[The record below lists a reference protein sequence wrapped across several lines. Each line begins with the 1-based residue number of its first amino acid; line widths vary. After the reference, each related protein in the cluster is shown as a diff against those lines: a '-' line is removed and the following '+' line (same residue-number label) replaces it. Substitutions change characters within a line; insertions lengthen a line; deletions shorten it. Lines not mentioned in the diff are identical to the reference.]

1 MKKSLV
7 KTLKIFTAL
16 VFIASALFL
25 CCGFTGRLPR
35 GVTVNGTDVGG
46 MTINAAKSALRKGV
60 EEDLKQKRLRICA
73 DERVYEYSYPE
84 IDFKDGFTDTLLAIK
99 KSGEYTAPVHYFL
112 NGAEEIVTN
121 ICADFSRP
129 VVEPYAVFN
138 TAGEAFTYF
147 QGSDGVECDKAKLLD
162 DISSSLNGDFQDVR
176 ICTRDITRT
185 ESVDDVKART
195 RRLYSF
201 TTYFDADNTDRSSN
215 IRLAAQKINGTVI
228 EGGGVFSFNQ
238 TVGARTQE
246 NGFKSAKIIENG
258 KFVLGVGGGVC
269 QVSTTLYNAALLSGL
284 GIVEYHPHSLQVSYV
299 APSRDAMVSG
309 NYFDL
314 KFKNNR
320 KTPIYIRVN
329 CTLNSVCCTVYGEE
343 DGYSYSFSSKVT
355 ASLPRPEPVVVQ
367 GDEDKIVSYGREGTE
382 SEGYLIRQRDGEEIS
397 ELIRKDKYPAVADV
411 IQQAQQPADTQE
423 MQPSDGE

>member
-1 MKKSLV
+1 MKKGLI
-7 KTLKIFTAL
+7 KTLKIFAAL

-35 GVTVNGTDVGG
+35 GVTVNGVEVGG
-46 MTINAAKSALRKGV
+46 MTINAAKSALRRGV
-60 EEDLKQKRLRICA
+60 EDGLKQKRLRICA

-84 IDFKDGFTDTLLAIK
+84 IDYKDSFTDTLLSVK
-99 KSGEYTAPVHYFL
+99 KSGEYFAPVHYFL
-112 NGAEEIVTN
+112 NGAEEIATN
-121 ICADFSRP
+121 ICADCSRP
-129 VVEPYAVFN
+129 AVEPYAAFN

-147 QGSDGVECDKAKLLD
+147 EGSDGIECDRAKLLD
-162 DISSSLNGDFQDVR
+162 DISSSLNGDFQDVH
-176 ICTRDITRT
+176 ICSRVVTRVQTV
-185 ESVDDVKART
+185 EDVKAHT

-228 EGGGVFSFNQ
+228 DSGGVFSFNGA
-238 TVGARTQE
+238 VGARTEE

-258 KFVLGVGGGVC
+258 KFVQGVGGGVC

-284 GIVEYHPHSLQVSYV
+284 DVVEYHPHSLQVSYV

-314 KFKNNR
+314 KFRNNR

-329 CTLNSVCCTVYGEE
+329 CTLNSVCCTVYGEG
-343 DGYSYSFSSKVT
+343 DGYSYSFSSRVT

-367 GDEDKIVSYGREGTE
+367 GDEDKIISYGREGTE
-382 SEGYLIRQRDGEEIS
+382 SEGYLIKQRGGEEIS
-397 ELIRKDKYPAVADV
+397 ELIRKDKYTAVADV
-411 IQQAQQPADTQE
+411 IQQAQEPEQTEETEGA
-423 MQPSDGE
+423 

>member
-7 KTLKIFTAL
+7 KTIKIFTAL
-16 VFIASALFL
+16 VLIASALFL

-35 GVTVNGTDVGG
+35 GVSVNGVEVGG
-46 MTINAAKSALRKGV
+46 MTINAAKSALRMDV
-60 EEDLKQKRLRICA
+60 EGSLKQKRLRICA

-84 IDFKDGFTDTLLAIK
+84 TDYKDGFTDTLLSVR
-99 KSGEYTAPVHYFL
+99 KSGEYSSPVHYFL
-112 NGAEEIVTN
+112 NGAEEIADN
-121 ICADFSRP
+121 ICADLSRP
-129 VVEPYAVFN
+129 AVEPYALFN

-147 QGSDGVECDKAKLLD
+147 EGSDGVECDKAKLLD

-176 ICTRDITRT
+176 ICTHTVARAQTV
-185 ESVDDVKART
+185 EDVKART

-228 EGGGVFSFNQ
+228 ESGGTFSFNQ
-238 TVGARTQE
+238 VVGARTEE

-258 KFVLGVGGGVC
+258 KFVMGVGGGVC

-284 GIVEYHPHSLQVSYV
+284 GIEEYHPHSLQVSYV

-314 KFKNNR
+314 KFRNNR

-329 CTLNSVCCTVYGEE
+329 CTLNSICCTVYGEE
-343 DGYSYSFSSKVT
+343 DGYAYSFSSKVT

-367 GDEDKIVSYGREGTE
+367 GDEDKIISYGREGTE
-382 SEGYLIRQRDGEEIS
+382 SEGYLIRQCGGEEIS
-397 ELIRKDKYPAVADV
+397 ELIRRDKYPAVADV
-411 IQQAQQPADTQE
+411 IQKARETEQP
-423 MQPSDGE
+423 

>member
-1 MKKSLV
+1 M
-7 KTLKIFTAL
+7 
-16 VFIASALFL
+16 FIASALFL

-35 GVTVNGTDVGG
+35 GVTVNGVEVGG
-46 MTINAAKSALRKGV
+46 MTINAAKSALRRGV
-60 EEDLKQKRLRICA
+60 EDSLKQKRLRICA

-84 IDFKDGFTDTLLAIK
+84 IDYVDGFTDTLLSIK
-99 KSGEYTAPVHYFL
+99 KSGEYFAPVHYFL
-112 NGAEEIVTN
+112 NGAEEIATN
-121 ICADFSRP
+121 ICADCSRP
-129 VVEPYAVFN
+129 AVEPYATFN

-147 QGSDGVECDKAKLLD
+147 EGSDGIECDRVKLLD

-176 ICTRDITRT
+176 ICSRVVARAQTL
-185 ESVDDVKART
+185 EDVKART

-228 EGGGVFSFNQ
+228 ESGGVFSFNGV
-238 TVGARTQE
+238 VGARTEE

-258 KFVLGVGGGVC
+258 KFVQGVGGGVC

-284 GIVEYHPHSLQVSYV
+284 DIEEYHPHSLQVSYV

-314 KFKNNR
+314 KFRNNR

-329 CTLNSVCCTVYGEE
+329 CTLNSVCCMVYGEE
-343 DGYSYSFSSKVT
+343 DGYSYSFSSRVT
-355 ASLPRPEPVVVQ
+355 ASLPRPEPVVVH
-367 GDEDKIVSYGREGTE
+367 GDEDKIISYGREGTE
-382 SEGYLIRQRDGEEIS
+382 SEGYLIKQRGGEEIS

-411 IQQAQQPADTQE
+411 IQQAQEIEQTEETEQP
-423 MQPSDGE
+423 